1 MPSEELISAMQTLKH
16 KDNNEKSEHTVAYY
30 RNVRLR
36 RFL

>member
-16 KDNNEKSEHTVAYY
+16 KHNNEQSEHTAAYY
-30 RNVRLR
+30 HNVRLR